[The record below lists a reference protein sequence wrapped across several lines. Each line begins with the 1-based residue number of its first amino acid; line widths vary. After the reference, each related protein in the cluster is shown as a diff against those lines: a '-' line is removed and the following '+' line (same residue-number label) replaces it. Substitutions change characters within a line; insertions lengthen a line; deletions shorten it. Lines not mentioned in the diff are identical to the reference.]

1 MKILKFIPVLILVA
15 GLSFV
20 GCKPKDADIKTSVE
34 TALQANPDAAGV
46 NVMVSDA
53 VVTLSG
59 EVKDDATKAAIATT
73 AESTKSVKSVIN
85 NLTVPAPPPPPVISA
100 DAPLNA
106 AVTDAVK
113 DHPTV
118 TASVSEGVITL
129 TGSIERAKL
138 QPLMQTLNSLNP
150 KSIDNKLTVN

>member
-1 MKILKFIPVLILVA
+1 MKIFKLIPALILVA

-34 TALQANPDAAGV
+34 TALQANPDASGV
-46 NVMVSDA
+46 SVMVNDA

-59 EVKDDATKAAIATT
+59 EVKDDATKAAVGTA
-73 AESTKSVKSVIN
+73 AESAKSVKSVVN
-85 NLTVPAPPPPPVISA
+85 NVTVAAPAPAPVITADDPLTSA
-100 DAPLNA
+100 
-106 AVTDAVK
+106 VSDAVK

-118 TASVSEGVITL
+118 SASVSNGVITL

-138 QPLMQTLNSLNP
+138 QPLMQLLNSLQP